1 MGFAACVAGC
11 KIVSVILN
19 INYLKP
25 IPLGA
30 NIQVHG
36 IIVSK
41 EGKKIYTEREILLEY
56 NEVLVKGSAILIEP
70 NGFSNEEVTEFYNS
84 AANKHNLEN

>member
-1 MGFAACVAGC
+1 MGFAAYVAGC

-36 IIVSK
+36 KIVSK
-41 EGKKIYTEREILLEY
+41 EGKKIYTEGEIILE
-56 NEVLVKGSAILIEP
+56 NDEVLVKGSAILVELK
-70 NGFSNEEVTEFYNS
+70 GFINEEVT
-84 AANKHNLEN
+84 